1 MKIALLDDGI
11 ELSHCPGLNLC
22 ADPIV
27 DPTGHIRTRTM
38 DEKIYTDHGTTCAQ
52 IIHSYVPDA
61 ELCSLQIFSGG
72 TLRADL
78 RQLLAALGWC
88 IDNHIPL
95 VHLSAGSTKLSDY
108 SQIRE
113 IVYRMLSGGQFLVA
127 AQSNHPDRYTLP
139 ACLNGVFGVTA
150 DPTLSDLSYR
160 IDEYSSPGGA
170 KIYASSS
177 HKLNDCESNSYKTQ
191 ITNSYAAPTITAR
204 LYQILDE
211 KEGKTDTL
219 YGIYSK
225 LVGKRKVS
233 LHSMYP
239 DFLVS
244 AIVFD
249 PQNTLILQECL
260 DFTPL
265 YILNDYSIFF
275 RKVCEH
281 PTAPVLLIPPI
292 PSETVFLR
300 KLCSLSQ
307 NRLGV
312 AYAGHCQAL
321 SSFPCLTWHEG
332 DRDVLFSKLPLY
344 NQFCFKTPV
353 VQIESC
359 NDDAIKFICQL
370 RKMLVADGIESL
382 MVSDI
387 SKSYLYGI
395 EYLPKERNF
404 LSLLT
409 HFSHIYQPDI
419 VVCAFSKLK
428 CDRKN
433 GALHVNLTNDCTHF
447 KGISENTIL
456 FPCMPKEDDWHLLLK
471 FLFDHDF

>member
-1 MKIALLDDGI
+1 
-11 ELSHCPGLNLC
+11 
-22 ADPIV
+22 
-27 DPTGHIRTRTM
+27 
-38 DEKIYTDHGTTCAQ
+38 
-52 IIHSYVPDA
+52 
-61 ELCSLQIFSGG
+61 
-72 TLRADL
+72 
-78 RQLLAALGWC
+78 
-88 IDNHIPL
+88 
-95 VHLSAGSTKLSDY
+95 
-108 SQIRE
+108 
-113 IVYRMLSGGQFLVA
+113 
-127 AQSNHPDRYTLP
+127 
-139 ACLNGVFGVTA
+139 
-150 DPTLSDLSYR
+150 
-160 IDEYSSPGGA
+160 
-170 KIYASSS
+170 
-177 HKLNDCESNSYKTQ
+177 
-191 ITNSYAAPTITAR
+191 
-204 LYQILDE
+204 
-211 KEGKTDTL
+211 
-219 YGIYSK
+219 
-225 LVGKRKVS
+225 
-233 LHSMYP
+233 MYP